1 MKKEIILCGLFTI
14 LTIALIIVYILSNNR
29 GPVLEKTQNVIIGD
43 KNNKNNKEKSEE
55 NPENKNLTFVDNQ
68 IILTLNDNTTREY
81 VLQLAN
87 DIDARIIQEIEVF
100 HDYTLEFNNKKF
112 SSMDEVIQYCGE
124 LEKKYLE
131 IELCNANNL
140 SYSD

>member
-29 GPVLEKTQNVIIGD
+29 GPVLEKTQNVITGD
-43 KNNKNNKEKSEE
+43 KNNKEKSEE
-55 NPENKNLTFVDNQ
+55 NLENKNLTFVDNQ